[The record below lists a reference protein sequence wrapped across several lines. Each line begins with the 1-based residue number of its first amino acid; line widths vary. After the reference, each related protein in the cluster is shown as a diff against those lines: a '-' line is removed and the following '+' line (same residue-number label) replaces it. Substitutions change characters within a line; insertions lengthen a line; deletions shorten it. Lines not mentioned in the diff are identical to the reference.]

1 MVAFATSDLPTSIN
15 TVEKLAVWV
24 GNVLNNV
31 ALQTTVQEVSGISQP
46 VAVSQIFTYNDAGTL
61 KWRYVAR
68 ISVEISPNHQSGAA
82 KIWTHAQNLSATA
95 IPTDF
100 KS

>member
-1 MVAFATSDLPTSIN
+1 MVAFATADLPTSIN
-15 TVEKLAVWV
+15 TVEKLVVWA

-31 ALQTTVQEVSGISQP
+31 ALQTTVQEVAGISQP

-68 ISVEISPNHQSGAA
+68 VSVELSPNHQTGAA
-82 KIWTHAQNLSATA
+82 KLWTHAQNISATA
-95 IPTDF
+95 IPTEF